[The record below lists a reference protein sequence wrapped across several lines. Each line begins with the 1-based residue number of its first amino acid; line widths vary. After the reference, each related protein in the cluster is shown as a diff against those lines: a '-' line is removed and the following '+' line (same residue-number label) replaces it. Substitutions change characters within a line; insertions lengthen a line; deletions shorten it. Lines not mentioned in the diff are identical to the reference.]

1 MKRPSTIRL
10 ILLLFALQ
18 TFVVSDLLAQSAQI
32 GMNVHDHLLIRES
45 RRAGTELV
53 SDYEGTP
60 YYDEDFK
67 SASVST
73 ENMNFIPVP
82 MRYKI
87 SEGIMEFTVGSMYYI
102 LDPDPRIKRIE
113 IGNDVFVVS
122 KGSKSEFLLLHT
134 EGPLSVVSR
143 MVVNLRPANDLT
155 GIPAKYSRQAD
166 VLFVMLEDRS
176 IVKPSSLK
184 SFIELLP
191 DHKEEVASFAKAKKL
206 SVKSKNE
213 LVELVN
219 HYNSL
224 AGGTGN

>member
-1 MKRPSTIRL
+1 
-10 ILLLFALQ
+10 
-18 TFVVSDLLAQSAQI
+18 
-32 GMNVHDHLLIRES
+32 
-45 RRAGTELV
+45 
-53 SDYEGTP
+53 
-60 YYDEDFK
+60 
-67 SASVST
+67 
-73 ENMNFIPVP
+73 MNFISVP
-82 MRYKI
+82 KRYKI
-87 SEGIMEFTVGSMYYI
+87 SGGLMEFTVGSKYYN
-102 LDPDPRIKRIE
+102 PGPSPRNKRIQ

-191 DHKEEVASFAKAKKL
+191 DHKEE
-206 SVKSKNE
+206 
-213 LVELVN
+213 
-219 HYNSL
+219 
-224 AGGTGN
+224 

>member
-1 MKRPSTIRL
+1 
-10 ILLLFALQ
+10 
-18 TFVVSDLLAQSAQI
+18 
-32 GMNVHDHLLIRES
+32 
-45 RRAGTELV
+45 
-53 SDYEGTP
+53 
-60 YYDEDFK
+60 
-67 SASVST
+67 
-73 ENMNFIPVP
+73 
-82 MRYKI
+82 
-87 SEGIMEFTVGSMYYI
+87 
-102 LDPDPRIKRIE
+102 
-113 IGNDVFVVS
+113 
-122 KGSKSEFLLLHT
+122 
-134 EGPLSVVSR
+134 